1 MQYKIL
7 KRTNYCFYLGNYNLF
22 NIFYKLTKE
31 NNMKKIITMS
41 ILFILLFSS
50 IVFGGKGSSPM
61 DDEVKNPYTS
71 THQSETR

>member
-31 NNMKKIITMS
+31 NNMKKIISIS
-41 ILFILLFSS
+41 ILFVLLFAS
-50 IVFGGKGSSPM
+50 IVLGGDGSSPM
-61 DDEVKNPYTS
+61 DKDIRNPYIS
-71 THQSETR
+71 TQQSEMR